1 MIQTSAGER
10 LVLVVSDLLLLAGAF
25 LLAYTLRFHLGVLEV
40 TSVPPPSALEYGRA
54 FLVAAPLF
62 LLVFRSRQLYGE
74 LLARGI
80 DVAERVIGAA
90 TLASALLLAATF
102 FDRSFSYSR
111 TVFLFTWVLTCVT
124 MSVPR
129 WAVIKRRRLRYERGL
144 GLIPALIV
152 GTSERALELHERLS
166 SHRRYGLDVL
176 GLVSTGPAEGEPP
189 PGAKVWGP
197 LAELERLLD
206 ESGARELLLAH
217 DLERLRLFEVLE
229 LCERLDVEVRL
240 VPQTI
245 DLFVTPADLTE
256 LFGVPFVAV
265 REDRVDRLSLALKR
279 LFDLVCASLLLL
291 VSLPILGLLSLLVR
305 RDGGPAFFSQRRIG
319 RGGEVFRL
327 WKLRS
332 MVHDAEE
339 RLKEVVDLESLE
351 EPVYKVQD
359 DPRVTPIGRVLRR
372 WSLDELPQLLNVVL
386 GDMSL
391 VGPRP
396 EVESVVARYNSH
408 QRRRLKA
415 KPGLTG
421 LQQVLA
427 RGSLDLEERIR
438 LDVYYTRR
446 RSFVFDLWIL
456 ARTPLAVLLGR
467 GAH

>member
-1 MIQTSAGER
+1 MIQTSTGER

-40 TSVPPPSALEYGRA
+40 TSVPPPSSLEYGRA
-54 FLVAAPLF
+54 YLVGALLF
-62 LLVFRSRQLYGE
+62 LLVFRSRQLYSD

-80 DVAERVIGAA
+80 DVAERVVGAA

-102 FDRSFSYSR
+102 FDRTFSYSR
-111 TVFLFTWVLTCVT
+111 TVFLFIWALTSAT
-124 MSVPR
+124 MAIPR
-129 WAVIKRRRLRYERGL
+129 WAVIKRRRASYENGV

-152 GTSERALELHERLS
+152 GTSERALDLHLRLS

-176 GLVSTGPAEGEPP
+176 GLVSAGEEREPP
-189 PGAKVWGP
+189 AGMKVWGS
-197 LAELERLLD
+197 LNDLERLLE

-229 LCERLDVEVRL
+229 LCERRDVEVRL
-240 VPQTI
+240 VPQTV

-279 LFDLVCASLLLL
+279 VFDLTLASTLLLL
-291 VSLPILGLLSLLVR
+291 CLPLLACLALLVR
-305 RDGGPAFFSQRRIG
+305 RDGGPAFFSQRRVG
-319 RGGEVFRL
+319 YGGEVFRL

-339 RLKEVVDLESLE
+339 RLKEVVDLEALE

-359 DPRVTPIGRVLRR
+359 DPRVTRIGRVLRR
-372 WSLDELPQLLNVVL
+372 WSLDELPQLFNVIL

-415 KPGLTG
+415 RPGLTG

-446 RSFVFDLWIL
+446 RSFLFDLWIL
-456 ARTPLAVLLGR
+456 ARTPLAVLLGK